1 MTIQNAEDLMTVA
14 LRAAAA
20 SSGTDVP
27 VGAIVSLPGQD
38 TIYIGHNT
46 REVSGDIVGHAE
58 INAMRAASA
67 DVGTWKLHGATL
79 VTTLEPCPMC
89 AHSIAESGI
98 SRVIFGAYDL
108 RMGAAGSVLD
118 LLRGWPSRR
127 NIEVLGGV
135 KEQECA
141 ALLQDF
147 FLTRRGG

>member
-1 MTIQNAEDLMTVA
+1 MSLA
-14 LRAAAA
+14 LRAAGKAA
-20 SSGTDVP
+20 GHDVP
-27 VGAIVSLPGQD
+27 VGAIVTLANQD
-38 TIYIGHNT
+38 AMYSGHNT

-135 KEQECA
+135 REQECA
-141 ALLQDF
+141 ALVQDF